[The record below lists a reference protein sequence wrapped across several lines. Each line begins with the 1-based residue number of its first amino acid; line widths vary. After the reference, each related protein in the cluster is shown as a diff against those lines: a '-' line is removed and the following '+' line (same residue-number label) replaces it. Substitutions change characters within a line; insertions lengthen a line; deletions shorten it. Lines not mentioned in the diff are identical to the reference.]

1 MKYSIDE
8 SMLQIKSKS
17 RKLKIK
23 KQRRNVG
30 FIAISGV
37 LVLMMIIATIYNYM
51 GLGISG
57 TDLGENRYS
66 KYGAFMVPNEA
77 GGYILVGLICF
88 VAAVVITL
96 LCLRIKG
103 HNSKNDSQ
111 TKYDNSIKTTD
122 DIKEE

>member
-8 SMLQIKSKS
+8 SMLQITAKS

-30 FIAISGV
+30 FIAVSGV
-37 LVLMMIIATIYNYM
+37 LVLAMIIATIYNYM

-77 GGYILVGLICF
+77 GGYILVGIICFIMAVIITLICCHY
-88 VAAVVITL
+88 ADRA
-96 LCLRIKG
+96 KKK
-103 HNSKNDSQ
+103 SKKNEDF
-111 TKYDNSIKTTD
+111 
-122 DIKEE
+122 